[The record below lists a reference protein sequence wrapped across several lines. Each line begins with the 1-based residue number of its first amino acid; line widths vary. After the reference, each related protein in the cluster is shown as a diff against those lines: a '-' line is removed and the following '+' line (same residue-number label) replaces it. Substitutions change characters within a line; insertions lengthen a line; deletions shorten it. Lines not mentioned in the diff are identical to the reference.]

1 MLVFNIEKFE
11 KHSARP
17 GSSVDVTNLV
27 KTFTKLGFDVQLHE
41 NQTRK
46 QMLNTLKKGI
56 IAFDKKGFWAPI
68 L

>member
-1 MLVFNIEKFE
+1 MLVFNVEKFE

-17 GSSVDVTNLV
+17 GSSVDVTNLA

-56 IAFDKKGFWAPI
+56 RALDKMRFWAPW

>member
-1 MLVFNIEKFE
+1 MLVFNIEKFD

-27 KTFTKLGFDVQLHE
+27 KTFTQLGFDVQLHE
-41 NQTRK
+41 NQTKK

-56 IAFDKKGFWAPI
+56 KPLIRRVSW